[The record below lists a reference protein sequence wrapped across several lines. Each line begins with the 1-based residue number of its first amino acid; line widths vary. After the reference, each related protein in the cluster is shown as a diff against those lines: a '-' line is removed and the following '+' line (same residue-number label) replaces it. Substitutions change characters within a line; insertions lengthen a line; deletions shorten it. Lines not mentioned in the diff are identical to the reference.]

1 FVSLFASAA
10 SAQDPFGSI
19 QGTITDPQ
27 GAVVPSATVT
37 VRNLAT
43 NASRTA
49 VTNSSGQYRILQLQ
63 PGNYEVK
70 ASAASFKQ
78 SVLESVQVQVG
89 QIASADVS
97 LQIGGATETVVV
109 VSGGEAQIERS
120 DSTVSGVVGTRQIEN
135 LPLNGR

>member
-1 FVSLFASAA
+1 MRIPFLVFVLFVSLFASAA
-10 SAQDPFGSI
+10 LAQDPFGSI

-27 GAVVPSATVT
+27 GAVVPCATVT

-49 VTNSSGQYRILQLQ
+49 VTNNNGQYRILQLQ

-78 SVLESVQVQVG
+78 SVIESVQVQVG
-89 QIASADVS
+89 HGSRFDVELPDADADAEA
-97 LQIGGATETVVV
+97 GADPD
-109 VSGGEAQIERS
+109 AQ
-120 DSTVSGVVGTRQIEN
+120 GA
-135 LPLNGR
+135 GR